1 MVDFV
6 QVHPHPDERLLIRSS
21 LKYSGTMILFG
32 LVLFAVLSARAL
44 ANSYEVEVVVFER
57 PDSPDLA
64 LETWDF
70 SEEHLEARHS
80 MIEQMGELRAEIDL
94 EKEIVKLAE
103 FEEKL
108 ESGNLPVLKSA
119 RWIQPAALYEDAPV
133 VSLGI
138 EGTRLPFAYVRVYRT
153 SLLFADLALQLSP
166 ENPVILP
173 MEDLFEPIPEEPDTP
188 LLLPTVPIEISDED
202 ISDEIDPEILPEEI
216 PDVPHYF
223 LFEKR
228 WIKFNEVHYFDHPAF
243 GVILG
248 IWPHEPEQ

>member
-1 MVDFV
+1 M
-6 QVHPHPDERLLIRSS
+6 IRFS
-21 LKYSGTMILFG
+21 LKHPGKTALLG
-32 LVLFAVLSARAL
+32 LVLLAVLSTRTL
-44 ANSYEVEVVVFER
+44 ANSYEVEVIVFER

-64 LETWDF
+64 LETWNF

-80 MIEQMGELRAEIDL
+80 MIERMGRLRAEIDL
-94 EKEIVKLAE
+94 EKEIDRLAE
-103 FEEKL
+103 FEEKI
-108 ESGNLPVLKSA
+108 ESGNMPVLKSA
-119 RWIQPAALYEDAPV
+119 RWIQPSALYEDAPI

-173 MEDLFEPIPEEPDTP
+173 MEDLFEPVSEEPDTP
-188 LLLPTVPIEISDED
+188 LLLPTVPIEISDES

-228 WIKFNEVHYFDHPAF
+228 RIKFNEMHYFDHPAF